1 MAKKRKEKT
10 SERNSLLSKEQEKKL
25 QSMVTDM
32 LDIAASVVDEYESMD
47 MDLDLDLSELSE
59 LSGSLEN
66 IIQVHE
72 SSPFLDE
79 IFKGDQ
85 WKKVIKNI
93 PSMPKTNPDKDDSE

>member
-1 MAKKRKEKT
+1 MAKKRKDKT
-10 SERNSLLSKEQEKKL
+10 SERNSLLSKGQEKKL

-32 LDIAASVVDEYESMD
+32 LDIAASVVDEYEAMD
-47 MDLDLDLSELSE
+47 MDLDLDLSELAE
-59 LSGSLEN
+59 LSGSLGS
-66 IIQVHE
+66 ITQIHE

-93 PSMPKTNPDKDDSE
+93 PTMPKTNSDTDDTE

>member
-1 MAKKRKEKT
+1 MAKKKSIDLITE
-10 SERNSLLSKEQEKKL
+10 EQEKQL
-25 QSMVTDM
+25 QDMVNNM
-32 LDIAASVVDEYESMD
+32 LEIASNVVEEYKN
-47 MDLDLDLSELSE
+47 LDLSE

-79 IFKGDQ
+79 VFKGEQ

-93 PSMPKTNPDKDDSE
+93 PTMPKTNPDIDDSE